1 MEEFKKRLLTKYND
15 IIEELEEV
23 DQLCKRTLEEATSNG
38 NYTEADIA
46 LLSVFASDNF
56 EHLQL
61 VKVRRDLINEK

>member
-1 MEEFKKRLLTKYND
+1 MTKYND